1 MERPPL
7 AWRSTTVVVACLVA
21 VLLLLGDR
29 YGYHRDELYFRVL
42 SEYPAWGYVDQPPLT
57 PLIARLSIALF
68 GDTLF
73 ALKIFPAVAAALLV
87 VLATL
92 ITRELGGGRVA
103 QAVAALGV
111 ATGAYTLVAGHT
123 MLTLSF
129 DLPFWAAAGLFA
141 IKALRREEPRWW
153 VAFGVVAGLATYNK
167 LLIAMLALG
176 LAAGLLLAGP
186 RRVLASPWLWAGAAI
201 ALVLAAPNLVYQA
214 THDWPQLKMAA
225 ALSEGEGDEQRVM
238 FVPMQF
244 GLFGPVVAVI
254 GGFGW
259 WRLWKDR
266 RVRAVAVAFPAAAVL
281 TVLSGGRFDYTAG
294 LVLLLFTAGCVSVE
308 AAGAGRVWLAVAS
321 LVVNGLVCAVIALPL
336 LPADRLA
343 ATPIPEIDEVVRE
356 SVGWPQFAA
365 AVRGILDT
373 LPPEERARAIVLTGS
388 YGEQGALA
396 RAGIPRVYSG
406 QNQLHL
412 YGPPPETG
420 TVAVAVNIGRRGMY
434 RQYTTCEQRAV
445 VDNRVGVQN
454 ELQGMPVFLCRG
466 LKGSWRAAWPLYQ
479 HYS

>member
-7 AWRSTTVVVACLVA
+7 AWRSTAVVAACLVA
-21 VLLLLGDR
+21 VLLLLGQR

-73 ALKIFPAVAAALLV
+73 ALKVFPALAAALLV

-92 ITRELGGGRVA
+92 ITREFGGARVA
-103 QAVAALGV
+103 QTVTALGV
-111 ATGAYTLVAGHT
+111 ATGAYTLVAGHS

-141 IKALRREEPRWW
+141 VKALRREDPRWW
-153 VAFGVVAGLATYNK
+153 LAFGAVTGLATYNK
-167 LLIAMLALG
+167 LLIAMLVLG

-186 RRVLASPWLWAGAAI
+186 RRVLISPWLWAGAAL
-201 ALVLAAPNLVYQA
+201 ALVLAVPNLVYQA
-214 THDWPQLKMAA
+214 THDWPQLTMAA
-225 ALSEGEGDEQRVM
+225 ALSDNEGDEQRLM

-254 GGFGW
+254 AGFGW

-266 RVRAVAVAFPAAAVL
+266 RVRAIAVAFPVAAVL
-281 TVLSGGRFDYTAG
+281 TVASGGRFDYTGG
-294 LVLLLFTAGCVSVE
+294 LLLLLFTAGCVSVE
-308 AAGAGRVWLAVAS
+308 AAGAGRVRLAVAA
-321 LVVNGLVCAVIALPL
+321 LAVNGLLCAVIALPL

-343 ATPIPEIDEVVRE
+343 ATPVPAINEVARE
-356 SVGWPQFAA
+356 SVGWPEFAA
-365 AVRGILDT
+365 AVRGILAS
-373 LPPEERARAIVLTGS
+373 LPPEERDRAIVLTGS

-406 QNQLHL
+406 QNQLHQ

-445 VDNRVGVQN
+445 VDNRVGVDN
-454 ELQGMPVFLCRG
+454 EMQGMPVFLCHG
-466 LKGSWRAAWPLYQ
+466 LKGSWRAAWPRYL